1 MSRATVGVSAFCA
14 AALACLL
21 GCTPPTAPPPGA
33 PSGLP
38 PRPSSPFGLPVIGAP
53 PPPETHERRAITDV
67 LVNVCNGETVSLTG
81 ELSEDTKVKGSKV
94 EQHIKAHLTGTGNFG
109 NAYKLELDVRST
121 WDTSAMTM
129 THKNRYDLKSEGSAP
144 DQRVEVT
151 IRSSPLSIEI
161 KPECRGVP
169 KP

>member
-14 AALACLL
+14 VALACLL
-21 GCTPPTAPPPGA
+21 GCAPPTAPPPSA

-38 PRPSSPFGLPVIGAP
+38 SQPSSPFGLPVIWAP
-53 PPPETHERRAITDV
+53 PPPETHERRLISDV
-67 LVNVCNGETVSLTG
+67 LVNICNGETVSLTG

-94 EQHIKAHLTGTGNFG
+94 EQHIRAHLTGSGDLG

-121 WDTSAMTM
+121 WDTAAMTM

-161 KPECRGVP
+161 KPECRGIP